1 MTYYE
6 RKKKMRR
13 LEIKENLWKWILET
27 VIILFV
33 LFLCVFGYAN
43 SEGGMRGRRGRT
55 TPTEII
61 IKVGDSGNP
70 YPRNVSKPAGYE
82 PGSSSRPVTKAKE
95 KDTN

>member
-33 LFLCVFGYAN
+33 LFICIFGYAN

-55 TPTEII
+55 TPIVTII
-61 IKVGDSGNP
+61 EVNNSDNS
-70 YPRNVSKPAGYE
+70 YPSTT
-82 PGSSSRPVTKAKE
+82 PVEKAKE
-95 KDTN
+95 KDTD